1 MSMRRVSVSSGVPW
15 ETKVGYARLVKL
27 GRSIYVSGTTAFTST
42 AGNGEIAGVGDAYAQ
57 ALQCLRNIESA
68 LERVGSSLND
78 VVRTRM
84 FVVDIARDFDAI
96 GRAHA
101 ELLGSV
107 KPATSMLQVSALVDP
122 RMLVEIEADA
132 VLGAARAI
140 AEERA
145 RIVQAAS
152 FAPDSDLAVMLCSV
166 DLPLP
171 NEGDAVTMLKAY
183 LGGELVGCVGYGQY
197 GQSAVLHSLVVN
209 REAKGEGVGRAL
221 VQAVIERVQ
230 KAGVRRVYLATTDT
244 ARYFGYL
251 GFLPVSRE
259 AIAVDALSSPELA
272 QYAAGEVTYMCYTMV
287 SGTGTAP
294 VLRGGAS

>member
-1 MSMRRVSVSSGVPW
+1 MRRVSLSSGAPW
-15 ETKVGYARLVKL
+15 ESKVGYARLVKL
-27 GRSIYVSGTTAFTST
+27 GRSIYVSGTTATGS
-42 AGNGEIAGVGDAYAQ
+42 NGDIVGVGDAYAQ
-57 ALQCLRNIESA
+57 AIQCLRNIESA
-68 LERVGSSLND
+68 LERVGSSLKD

-96 GRAHA
+96 GRAHG
-101 ELLGSV
+101 ELLGGV
-107 KPATSMLQVSALVDP
+107 KPATSMVQVSALVDA

-132 VLGAARAI
+132 VLGAARAV
-140 AEERA
+140 AEERP

-152 FAPDSDLAVMLCSV
+152 FAPDSDLAAMLRSV

-171 NEGDAVTMLKAY
+171 DGDAVTMLKAY
-183 LGGELVGCVGYGQY
+183 LGGELVGCVGYGHY

-221 VQAVIERVQ
+221 VQALIEKVR
-230 KAGVRRVYLATTDT
+230 KAGVRQIYLATTDT

-259 AIAVDALSSPELA
+259 AIASDALASPELA
-272 QYAAGEVTYMCYTMV
+272 QYAAGEATYMCYTMV
-287 SGTGTAP
+287 SGI
-294 VLRGGAS
+294 